1 MTKEA
6 LSIYFERLADYGP
19 SLAESLVETAIM
31 LGFASLAAILIGL
44 PLGTLLYLTAKGRIL
59 ENKWIY
65 QTANIIVNIIR
76 SFPFLL
82 LVIAMQPLIRAVYG
96 RATGDPVAASFP
108 MMVIAIA
115 LYARFVEQSLSDVPK
130 GVVETGRAMGAS
142 IPQLVTKFL
151 YVEARSS
158 LIVGFTSAFVS
169 FISYSTIM
177 GVVGGGGIG
186 QFAIRY
192 GYQRFEDDIMYTAI
206 VVIIILVQIIQWL
219 GLNLANRLDKR

>member
-1 MTKEA
+1 MNREA
-6 LSIYFERLADYGP
+6 LSLYFERLAEFGP
-19 SLAESLVETAIM
+19 SLVESLWETAIM
-31 LGFASLAAILIGL
+31 LGFASIAAIIIGL
-44 PLGTLLYLTAKGRIL
+44 PLGTLLYLTARGRIL
-59 ENKWIY
+59 ENKWMY

-82 LVIAMQPLIRAVYG
+82 LVIALQPLVRMLYG
-96 RATGDPVAASFP
+96 RATGNPVAASFP
-108 MMVIAIA
+108 MMVIAVA
-115 LYARFVEQSLSDVPK
+115 LYARSVEQSLSEVPK

-142 IPQLVTKFL
+142 LLQLVTKFL

-158 LIVGFTSAFVS
+158 LIIGFTTSFVS

-206 VVIIILVQIIQWL
+206 VVIIILVQIVQWF
-219 GLNLANRLDKR
+219 GLKTADSLDKR